1 MLSDIGTR
9 VMASSTS
16 TGAAGAKGAP
26 YRRRI
31 SAGATN
37 AAPTLTGS
45 MMVSTSSIGMRA
57 AALSVAGDSVKAAAN
72 LGSQVVAM
80 IMGTKRSV
88 VKSRVDTPYQPT
100 TAWGAIRINI
110 VESTHR

>member
-1 MLSDIGTR
+1 
-9 VMASSTS
+9 MALLRPTAFIALGLV
-16 TGAAGAKGAP
+16 TLAGCSP
-26 YRRRI
+26 RT
-31 SAGATN
+31 GATN

-100 TAWGAIRINI
+100 TAWCAIRINI